1 MTFFKQ
7 KHSSAATAHLQSL
20 DEGASSYQHTKD
32 QVRRLASEQEVFD
45 DDVDNMNDDK
55 SSNPTKSITFSDTTS
70 EDSDDDDS
78 DAEYDVRL
86 NDEDALSACT
96 STGGGDGNSISDLIC
111 DINNEYDDGD
121 LQTLNALV
129 NKLHAVELKR
139 ERAAQQLHN
148 NDTGDSDQ
156 KSSIPNS
163 INNSSTT
170 STIDIPSV
178 LPKEPPPHF
187 SPLQTKH
194 RLSISKIDSW
204 CNGESLEIVPTDS
217 VEQAMPTI
225 QDEWKSD
232 QLSWK
237 EERRKSLLLNT
248 QQHHNIQREDV
259 RRSEELLELK
269 RSRTQ
274 NDTTDQLSS
283 PVGLYTRHH
292 SLPSGLGAPQLN
304 KSPNKHRTLSVSSST
319 HRHYKYGKPPT
330 LPNSKNPNPMVSSS
344 SKKIHK
350 KHARYALTAGMMLGI
365 RESVGGAL
373 GVEAE
378 LQISNWEGWERAWQE
393 EEDQGIVVDCNN
405 DKEENDTHAVEGGG
419 EKELLQHEDSPA
431 EETTGDTKENVTTAS
446 QSQSLESDNA
456 DTTQSS
462 SKTQSNTNSN
472 RTANEVQEAYTT
484 LTTECERVTKYKFP
498 PNQFYLGS
506 NTSKP
511 LPHKYKFK
519 VYAPLVFA
527 RIRSLF
533 GVEKQTFLHSICGKF
548 NFYEFASNARSG
560 QVSFVYCSCLCSH
573 VMSATLHLLSSLTRT
588 CYHPYTHSSSSIPM
602 MDDI

>member
-20 DEGASSYQHTKD
+20 DEGSASYQHTKD

-45 DDVDNMNDDK
+45 DGVDNMNDDK

-70 EDSDDDDS
+70 EDSDDDDDDS

-86 NDEDALSACT
+86 TDALSITSNDNDEDALSACT

-139 ERAAQQLHN
+139 ERAAQQRHD
-148 NDTGDSDQ
+148 NDTPGDDQ
-156 KSSIPNS
+156 NQSSITNS

-170 STIDIPSV
+170 STIDIPSA
-178 LPKEPPPHF
+178 LPKAPPPHF

-217 VEQAMPTI
+217 VEQVMPTI
-225 QDEWKSD
+225 QDEWKSE

-237 EERRKSLLLNT
+237 EEHRKSLSLNT
-248 QQHHNIQREDV
+248 QENNIQRKSSD
-259 RRSEELLELK
+259 SKELLELK

-274 NDTTDQLSS
+274 NDTTDQQLLSS

-393 EEDQGIVVDCNN
+393 EEDNQGIAVVECND
-405 DKEENDTHAVEGGG
+405 DKEENDTHTVGGGG
-419 EKELLQHEDSPA
+419 EKELQHEESPA
-431 EETTGDTKENVTTAS
+431 EETTGDTKENNTTAY
-446 QSQSLESDNA
+446 QSQSLDSGINA
-456 DTTQSS
+456 DSTRSS
-462 SKTQSNTNSN
+462 SEVTNHTQQSHTNNNN
-472 RTANEVQEAYTT
+472 RTNEVQEAYTT

-560 QVSFVYCSCLCSH
+560 QVSFVYFSCLCSYIAS
-573 VMSATLHLLSSLTRT
+573 V
-588 CYHPYTHSSSSIPM
+588 C
-602 MDDI
+602 

>member
-20 DEGASSYQHTKD
+20 DEGSASSYQHTKD

-45 DDVDNMNDDK
+45 DIDDMNDAK

-70 EDSDDDDS
+70 EDSDDDDDDS

-86 NDEDALSACT
+86 TDALSITSNDDEDALSACT

-139 ERAAQQLHN
+139 ERAAQERHD
-148 NDTGDSDQ
+148 NDTPGDGQ
-156 KSSIPNS
+156 NQSSIPNS

-170 STIDIPSV
+170 STIDIPSA
-178 LPKEPPPHF
+178 LPKQPPPHF

-217 VEQAMPTI
+217 VEQVMPTI
-225 QDEWKSD
+225 QNEWKSE

-237 EERRKSLLLNT
+237 EEHRKSLSLNT
-248 QQHHNIQREDV
+248 QENNIQRKSSD
-259 RRSEELLELK
+259 SKELLELK

-274 NDTTDQLSS
+274 NDTTDQQLSS

-393 EEDQGIVVDCNN
+393 EEDNQGIAVVECND
-405 DKEENDTHAVEGGG
+405 DKEENDTHTVGGGG
-419 EKELLQHEDSPA
+419 EKELQHEESPA
-431 EETTGDTKENVTTAS
+431 EETTGDTKENNTTAS
-446 QSQSLESDNA
+446 QSQSLESDINA
-456 DTTQSS
+456 DSTQSS
-462 SKTQSNTNSN
+462 SEVTNHTQQSHTNNNN
-472 RTANEVQEAYTT
+472 RTTNEIQEAYTT

-560 QVSFVYCSCLCSH
+560 QVSFVYFSCLCSYIAS
-573 VMSATLHLLSSLTRT
+573 V
-588 CYHPYTHSSSSIPM
+588 C
-602 MDDI
+602 